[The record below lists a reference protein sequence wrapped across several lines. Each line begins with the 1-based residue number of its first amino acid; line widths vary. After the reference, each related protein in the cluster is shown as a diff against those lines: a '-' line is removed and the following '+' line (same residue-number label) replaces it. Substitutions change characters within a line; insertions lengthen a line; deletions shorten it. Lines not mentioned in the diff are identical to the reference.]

1 MTTDRTT
8 KALLAVI
15 AASLAVIALND
26 VGALAPARA
35 GVSQGQPVAVTNL
48 KTSQNRFAQV
58 LFVHCENC
66 D

>member
-8 KALLAVI
+8 KMLLAVI

-26 VGALAPARA
+26 LGALATARA
-35 GVSQGQPVAVTNL
+35 GVKGQPVAVSNL
-48 KTSQNRFAQV
+48 RTSQNRFAQV